1 MTKTE
6 LITAIAQ
13 ATGQKRTVAE
23 QVLNAGLQQMC
34 EALKRGKKVQVL
46 PFGIFSI
53 GERSARPGR
62 NPRTGEAIQIPAR
75 RAVKFRASAGLRT
88 AVLDGGQTPVTR
100 QAPKEEPA
108 PTKARKTKQTKA

>member
-23 QVLNAGLQQMC
+23 QVLNAGLQQMS
-34 EALKRGKKVQVL
+34 EALRRGEKVQVL

-53 GERSARPGR
+53 GQRSARPGR
-62 NPRTGEAIQIPAR
+62 NPRTGEFIQIPAKR
-75 RAVKFRASAGLRT
+75 GVKFRASAILQQS
-88 AVLDGGQTPVTR
+88 LDGQPVPASQQPVEEYPASPTP
-100 QAPKEEPA
+100 
-108 PTKARKTKQTKA
+108 RKTKQSKA

>member
-23 QVLNAGLQQMC
+23 QVLNAGLQQMG
-34 EALKRGKKVQVL
+34 EALRWGEKVQAL

-62 NPRTGEAIQIPAR
+62 NPRTGEFIQIPAMR
-75 RAVKFRASAGLRT
+75 GVKFRASA
-88 AVLDGGQTPVTR
+88 VLQQSLEGQPAPVTH
-100 QAPKEEPA
+100 QSAKDDPA
-108 PTKARKTKQTKA
+108 PAKPRKTKQTRA

>member
-13 ATGQKRTVAE
+13 ATGQKRTVTE
-23 QVLNAGLQQMC
+23 QVLNAGLQQMS
-34 EALKRGKKVQVL
+34 EALRRGEKVQIL
-46 PFGIFSI
+46 PFGVFSI
-53 GERSARPGR
+53 AERSARQGR

-75 RAVKFRASAGLRT
+75 RAVKFRASAGLQK
-88 AVLDGGQTPVTR
+88 AVLDGDQAPVTR

-108 PTKARKTKQTKA
+108 PTKARKTQQPKA